1 MSDQIRA
8 AVVGVGSMGRN
19 HARILAHMPDVELV
33 AVVDASSE
41 NASLVASQHG
51 VKAYSSVAEM
61 PDVDF
66 AVVAVPTFA
75 HAEVAVE
82 LLGQGTSLLVEKP
95 LASTPEEAARIVEA
109 AEAAGAVLAVGHIE
123 RFNPAISTLAGIV
136 REPVL
141 MQFERLSPY
150 TARIRESIVF
160 DLMVHDLDLAC
171 HFAGGYPAKV
181 EASGS
186 LVLSDTFDVASAL
199 LTFEN
204 GCITTLTAS
213 RITQDK
219 VRRVQVSER
228 ERFITV
234 DSLRQEIGVRRE
246 TQVSYSDDGVFTQAG
261 VVEMPNVPRYAEPL
275 ALELRDV
282 LDAIRE
288 RRRPT
293 VDGAA
298 GLAAVKLAWQ
308 VEQAAA
314 ASL

>member
-1 MSDQIRA
+1 MSDQLKA

-19 HARILAHMPDVELV
+19 HARILAHMPDVDLV
-33 AVVDASSE
+33 AVVDASAE
-41 NASLVASQHG
+41 QVDAIASQHG
-51 VKAYSSVAEM
+51 TKAFGSVAEM

-66 AVVAVPTFA
+66 AVVAVPTIA
-75 HAEVAVE
+75 HSAVALE
-82 LLGQGTSLLVEKP
+82 LIERGVSLLVEKP
-95 LASTPEEAARIVEA
+95 LAATPEEASQIVEA
-109 AEAAGAVLAVGHIE
+109 AEQAGVVLAVGHIE
-123 RFNPAISTLAGIV
+123 RFNPAVSTLATIV

-141 MQFERLSPY
+141 MQFERLSPF

-171 HFAGGYPAKV
+171 HFAGGYPSRV
-181 EASGS
+181 EASGAK
-186 LVLSDTFDVASAL
+186 VLSDTFDVASAL

-204 GCITTLTAS
+204 GCIVTLSAS

-228 ERFITV
+228 DRFITV

-246 TQVSYSDDGVFTQAG
+246 AQVSYEDGVFTQAG

-282 LDAIRE
+282 LNAVRE
-288 RRRPT
+288 GRRPT

-298 GLAAVKLAWQ
+298 GLAAVKLASE
-308 VEQAAA
+308 VEQVAAER
-314 ASL
+314 